1 MHDDDVRFHYNVQ
14 CNQYNAL
21 GVGDYMA
28 YTFDVGAMRTEE
40 TFCVLFGIT
49 RHELKFNVA
58 MEHLYLKDINKHYL
72 NVTHLDRVSGSLR

>member
-1 MHDDDVRFHYNVQ
+1 
-14 CNQYNAL
+14 
-21 GVGDYMA
+21 MA
-28 YTFDVGAMRTEE
+28 YTFEVGAMRTEE

-72 NVTHLDRVSGSLR
+72 NVTHLDRVYGSLHSNDCTIIANM